1 MKKILPVALAILML
15 LSLVACGEKTPAS
28 NNENTTPSSQQ
39 TENPGQQEQTQPDNK
54 DNGQDSTQSAN
65 KNDENTPASM
75 LPENFFMVAPGLD
88 LYKIGND
95 FMDGSSDFW
104 RYIGEGLYE
113 IYYWDNDRFVDSGCT
128 CGMESFL
135 EFTADYLKDCTK
147 TDETKEICGVT
158 CVKYTDILGTEYY
171 LNEESNLI
179 FEIWYKDATRA
190 AYAVTTWDTTVTEFP
205 VDAPQK

>member
-1 MKKILPVALAILML
+1 MP

-39 TENPGQQEQTQPDNK
+39 TEDPGQQEQTQPDNK
-54 DNGQDSTQSAN
+54 DNGQDPTQSAN
-65 KNDENTPASM
+65 KNDENNPASM

-95 FMDGSSDFW
+95 FMDDSSDFW

>member
-39 TENPGQQEQTQPDNK
+39 TENPGQQEQTQPDIK
-54 DNGQDSTQSAN
+54 DNGQDPTQSAN
-65 KNDENTPASM
+65 KNDENNPASM

-128 CGMESFL
+128 CRMESFL

>member
-1 MKKILPVALAILML
+1 ML

-39 TENPGQQEQTQPDNK
+39 TEDPGQQEQTQLDNEDEGQSEEPD
-54 DNGQDSTQSAN
+54 QSAN
-65 KNDENTPASM
+65 KNDENNPASM

-113 IYYWDNDRFVDSGCT
+113 IYYWDNDRFVDSGGT

>member
-54 DNGQDSTQSAN
+54 DNEQDPTQSAS
-65 KNDENTPASM
+65 KNDENNPASM

-113 IYYWDNDRFVDSGCT
+113 IYYWDNGGFVDSGCT
-128 CGMESFL
+128 CRMESFL

-190 AYAVTTWDTTVTEFP
+190 AYTVTTWDTTVTEFP